1 MSPCMCVCVYLCI
14 VGEKTL
20 IVEAVL
26 VVQQLSERERWKE
39 TEAEGEWRKTSLSDA
54 LWPFS

>member
-1 MSPCMCVCVYLCI
+1 MSNYAVWVVQGPGVSPCMCVCVYLCI

-39 TEAEGEWRKTSLSDA
+39 T
-54 LWPFS
+54 